1 MVCHITLFQL
11 TEILTPTTLTDFEI
25 PEKTLITGIN
35 TDSRNLQSGEGFLA
49 LRGENFDGHNF
60 VKEAIEKGASCV
72 ILEQGYTLNNEV
84 EQLSNNV
91 PILQVE
97 NSLKAYQKIARW
109 WRDRF
114 DIPVISVTGSVGK
127 TTTKELIAEVLAT
140 QGQVL
145 KTEAN
150 YNNEIGV
157 PKTLLRLSA
166 HDNYAVIEM
175 AMRGPGEIAELTHIA
190 NPTIGLITNVGT
202 AHIGRLGS
210 VEAIAEAKCELLKE
224 MSDSSIAI
232 LNYDNRR
239 LIETATKFWSGETF
253 TYGLEGGDLQG
264 ILIDSQ
270 TINVEGVDLPLPLP
284 GSHNASN
291 YLAALA
297 VLKVLHGKNISTKTL
312 FEPLTNNLSVQLP
325 EGRARIFNLDND
337 IVILDESYNAGLE
350 SMIAALN
357 LLAETP
363 GKRHIAVLGTMKE
376 LGDKSILFHQ
386 QVGNVVRNL
395 NIDGLFILADFE
407 EAEAMATGAAS
418 LQFIE
423 VEDITADDVHQNLAR
438 HLQEFLQPGDR
449 LLFKASHSVQLNKV
463 VDILINR

>member
-1 MVCHITLFQL
+1 MVCDITLFQL
-11 TEILTPTTLTDFEI
+11 TNILTTTTLTSFQI
-25 PEKTLITGIN
+25 PEKTLITSIN
-35 TDSRNLQSGEGFLA
+35 TDTRNLQPGEGFLA
-49 LRGENFDGHNF
+49 LRGNKFDGHNF
-60 VKEAIEKGASCV
+60 VDEAIRKGASCV
-72 ILEQGYTLNNEV
+72 IVGQEYTLSNEV
-84 EQLSNNV
+84 EQLSNNI

-109 WRDRF
+109 WRHRF
-114 DIPVISVTGSVGK
+114 DIPVISITGSVGK
-127 TTTKELIAEVLAT
+127 TTTKELIATVLAT
-140 QGQVL
+140 QGKVL

-157 PKTLLRLSA
+157 PKTLLQLSA
-166 HDNYAVIEM
+166 DDNYLVVEM

-210 VEAIAEAKCELLKE
+210 VEAIAEAKCELLRE
-224 MSDSSIAI
+224 MSNNSIAI
-232 LNYDNRR
+232 LNYDDKR
-239 LIETATKFWSGETF
+239 LIETAAKFWSGKTF

-264 ILIDSQ
+264 NLIDYK
-270 TINVEGVDLPLPLP
+270 TINVDGRDLLLPLP

-297 VLKVLHGKNISTKTL
+297 VLKVLHGKDISTKTL
-312 FEPLTNNLSVQLP
+312 FEPLTNNFSVQLP
-325 EGRARIFNLDND
+325 GSRAKRYDLEND

-357 LLAETP
+357 LLVETP

-376 LGDKSILFHQ
+376 LGDKSVLFHE

-395 NIDGLFILADFE
+395 NIDALFVLADFE
-407 EAEAMATGAAS
+407 EAKAMAEGAAG
-418 LQFIE
+418 LQFIR
-423 VEDITADDVHQNLAR
+423 VENITAVDAHHNLAR
-438 HLQEFLQPGDR
+438 HLEEFLRAGDR
-449 LLFKASHSVQLNKV
+449 VLFKASNAVKLNKV
-463 VDILINR
+463 VGLLV

>member
-1 MVCHITLFQL
+1 MVCCVTLFQL
-11 TEILTPTTLTDFEI
+11 TEILTTTKVTGFHT
-25 PEKTLITGIN
+25 PEKTLITSIN
-35 TDSRNLQSGEGFLA
+35 TDTRNLQPGEGFLA
-49 LRGENFDGHNF
+49 LRGNNFDGHNF
-60 VKEAIEKGASCV
+60 VGEAIEKGASCV
-72 ILEQGYTLNNEV
+72 IVEQEYTLNSEI
-84 EQLSNNV
+84 EQLSNNI

-97 NSLKAYQKIARW
+97 NTLKAYQKIARW

-140 QGQVL
+140 QGKVM

-157 PKTLLRLSA
+157 AKTLLQLSNEE
-166 HDNYAVIEM
+166 NYAVVEM

-210 VEAIAEAKCELLKE
+210 VEAIAEAKCELLRE

-232 LNYDNRR
+232 LNYDNQR
-239 LIETATKFWSGETF
+239 LIETAAKVWSGETF
-253 TYGLEGGDLQG
+253 TYGLEGGNLQG
-264 ILIDSQ
+264 KLIDSQ

-297 VLKVLHGKNISTKTL
+297 VLKVLHGKNIPAKTL
-312 FEPLTNNLSVQLP
+312 FQSLTNNLFVQLP
-325 EGRARIFNLDND
+325 GSRARKYDLNND

-376 LGDKSILFHQ
+376 LGNKSILFHQ
-386 QVGNVVRNL
+386 QVGNVVKNL

-407 EAEAMATGAAS
+407 EAKAMATGAAS
-418 LQFIE
+418 LQFIK
-423 VEDITADDVHQNLAR
+423 VENITADNAHHNLAKY
-438 HLQEFLQPGDR
+438 LQEFLQPGDR
-449 LLFKASHSVQLNKV
+449 VLFKASHSVELNKV
-463 VDILINR
+463 VELLIN

>member
-1 MVCHITLFQL
+1 MVCCVTLFQL
-11 TEILTPTTLTDFEI
+11 TEILTTTKVTGFHT
-25 PEKTLITGIN
+25 PEKTLITSIN
-35 TDSRNLQSGEGFLA
+35 TDTRNLQPGEGFLA
-49 LRGENFDGHNF
+49 LRGNNFDGHNF
-60 VKEAIEKGASCV
+60 VGEAIEKGASCV
-72 ILEQGYTLNNEV
+72 IVEQEYTLNSEI
-84 EQLSNNV
+84 EQLSNNI

-97 NSLKAYQKIARW
+97 NTLKAYQKIARW

-140 QGQVL
+140 QGKVM

-157 PKTLLRLSA
+157 AKTLLQLSNEE
-166 HDNYAVIEM
+166 NYAVVEM

-210 VEAIAEAKCELLKE
+210 VEAIAEAKCELLRE

-232 LNYDNRR
+232 LNYDNQR
-239 LIETATKFWSGETF
+239 LIETAAKVWSGETF
-253 TYGLEGGDLQG
+253 TYGLEGGNLQG
-264 ILIDSQ
+264 KLIDSQ

-297 VLKVLHGKNISTKTL
+297 VLKVLHGKNIPAKTL
-312 FEPLTNNLSVQLP
+312 FQSLTNNLFVQLP
-325 EGRARIFNLDND
+325 GSRARKYDLKND

-363 GKRHIAVLGTMKE
+363 GQRHIAVLGTMKE
-376 LGDKSILFHQ
+376 LGNKSILFHQ
-386 QVGNVVRNL
+386 QVGNVVKNL

-407 EAEAMATGAAS
+407 EAKAMATGAAS
-418 LQFIE
+418 LQFIK
-423 VEDITADDVHQNLAR
+423 VENITADNAHHNLAKY
-438 HLQEFLQPGDR
+438 LQEFLQPGDR
-449 LLFKASHSVQLNKV
+449 VLFKASHSVELNKV
-463 VDILINR
+463 VELLIN

>member
-1 MVCHITLFQL
+1 MVFRITLFQL
-11 TEILTPTTLTDFEI
+11 TEILTATTLTGFHI
-25 PEKTLITGIN
+25 PEKKLITGIN
-35 TDSRNLQSGEGFLA
+35 TDTRNLQSGEGFLA

-60 VKEAIEKGASCV
+60 VREAIEKGASCV
-72 ILEQGYTLNNEV
+72 IVEQEYTFNNEV
-84 EQLSNNV
+84 KQLSNYV

-127 TTTKELIAEVLAT
+127 TTTKELIAGVLAT
-140 QGQVL
+140 QGKVL

-166 HDNYAVIEM
+166 DDNYAVVEM

-210 VEAIAEAKCELLKE
+210 VEAIAEAKCELLRE
-224 MSDSSIAI
+224 MSRDSIAI
-232 LNYDNRR
+232 LNFDNKR
-239 LIETATKFWSGETF
+239 LIETAAKFWSGETF

-264 ILIDSQ
+264 NLIDSK

-325 EGRARIFNLDND
+325 GSRAKRYDLEND

-357 LLAETP
+357 LLVETS

-376 LGDKSILFHQ
+376 LGDKSVLFHQ

-395 NIDGLFILADFE
+395 NIDGLFVLADFDE
-407 EAEAMATGAAS
+407 GKAMAEGAAG
-418 LQFIE
+418 LEFIE
-423 VEDITADDVHQNLAR
+423 VENITVDDAHQNLAR
-438 HLQEFLQPGDR
+438 HLQEFLRAGDR
-449 LLFKASHSVQLNKV
+449 VLFKASHSVELNKV
-463 VDILINR
+463 VELLINK

>member
-1 MVCHITLFQL
+1 MVCCMTLFQL
-11 TEILTPTTLTDFEI
+11 TEILTTTTLTGFHT
-25 PEKTLITGIN
+25 PEKTLITSIN
-35 TDSRNLQSGEGFLA
+35 TDTRNLQPGEGFLA
-49 LRGENFDGHNF
+49 LRGDKFDGHIF
-60 VKEAIEKGASCV
+60 VAEAIEKGASFV
-72 ILEQGYTLNNEV
+72 IVEQEYTLNSEIQ
-84 EQLSNNV
+84 QLSNNI

-97 NSLKAYQKIARW
+97 NTLKAYQKIARW

-114 DIPVISVTGSVGK
+114 DIPVISVTGSIGK
-127 TTTKELIAEVLAT
+127 ATTKELIAEVLAT
-140 QGQVL
+140 QGKVM

-157 PKTLLRLSA
+157 AKTLLRLSDK
-166 HDNYAVIEM
+166 DNYAVVEM

-210 VEAIAEAKCELLKE
+210 VEAIAEAKCELLRE

-232 LNYDNRR
+232 LNYDNQR
-239 LIETATKFWSGETF
+239 LIETAAKVWSGETF
-253 TYGLEGGDLQG
+253 TYGLEGGNLQG
-264 ILIDSQ
+264 KLIDSQ

-297 VLKVLHGKNISTKTL
+297 VLKVLHGKNIPAKTL
-312 FEPLTNNLSVQLP
+312 FQSLTNNLFVQLP
-325 EGRARIFNLDND
+325 GSRARKYDLEND

-386 QVGNVVRNL
+386 QVGNIVKNL
-395 NIDGLFILADFE
+395 NIDALFILADFE
-407 EAEAMATGAAS
+407 EAKAMTTGAAS
-418 LQFIE
+418 LQFIK
-423 VEDITADDVHQNLAR
+423 VENITADDAHHNLAKY
-438 HLQEFLQPGDR
+438 LQEFLQPGDR
-449 LLFKASHSVQLNKV
+449 VLFKASHSVELNKV
-463 VDILINR
+463 VELLIN

>member
-1 MVCHITLFQL
+1 MVCCITLFQL
-11 TEILTPTTLTDFEI
+11 TEILTATTLTDFQI

-35 TDSRNLQSGEGFLA
+35 TDTRNLQSGEGFVA
-49 LRGENFDGHNF
+49 LRGDKFDGHNF

-72 ILEQGYTLNNEV
+72 IVEQEYTLNNEV

-91 PILQVE
+91 PVLQVE

-127 TTTKELIAEVLAT
+127 TTTKELIAAVLAT

-166 HDNYAVIEM
+166 DDNYVVVEM

-232 LNYDNRR
+232 LNYDNQR
-239 LIETATKFWSGETF
+239 LIETAAKVWSGETF

-264 ILIDSQ
+264 KLIDSQ

-297 VLKVLHGKNISTKTL
+297 VLKLLHGKNIPAKTL

-325 EGRARIFNLDND
+325 EGRARRYDLEND

-357 LLAETP
+357 LLVEAP

-376 LGDKSILFHQ
+376 LGDKSVLFHQ

-407 EAEAMATGAAS
+407 EAEAMATGAAG

-423 VEDITADDVHQNLAR
+423 VEDISVDDAHQNLVR

-449 LLFKASHSVQLNKV
+449 VLFKASHSVALNKV
-463 VDILINR
+463 VDVLINK

>member
-1 MVCHITLFQL
+1 MVCDITLFQL
-11 TEILTPTTLTDFEI
+11 TNILTTTTLTSFQI
-25 PEKTLITGIN
+25 PEKTLITSIN
-35 TDSRNLQSGEGFLA
+35 TDTRNLQPGEGFLA
-49 LRGENFDGHNF
+49 LRGNKFDGHNF
-60 VKEAIEKGASCV
+60 VDEAIRKGASCV
-72 ILEQGYTLNNEV
+72 IVGQEYTLSNEV
-84 EQLSNNV
+84 EQLSNNI

-109 WRDRF
+109 WRHRF
-114 DIPVISVTGSVGK
+114 DIPVISITGSVGK
-127 TTTKELIAEVLAT
+127 TTTKELIATVLAT
-140 QGQVL
+140 QGKVL

-157 PKTLLRLSA
+157 PKTLLQLSA
-166 HDNYAVIEM
+166 DDNYLVVEM

-210 VEAIAEAKCELLKE
+210 VEAIAEAKCELLRE
-224 MSDSSIAI
+224 MSNNSIAI
-232 LNYDNRR
+232 LNYDDKR
-239 LIETATKFWSGETF
+239 LIETAAKFWSGKTF

-264 ILIDSQ
+264 NLIDSK
-270 TINVEGVDLPLPLP
+270 TINVDGRDLLLPLP

-297 VLKVLHGKNISTKTL
+297 VLKVLHGKDISTKTL
-312 FEPLTNNLSVQLP
+312 FEPLTNNFSVQLP
-325 EGRARIFNLDND
+325 GSRAKRYDLEND

-357 LLAETP
+357 LLVETP

-376 LGDKSILFHQ
+376 LGDKSVLFHE

-395 NIDGLFILADFE
+395 NIDGLFVLADFE
-407 EAEAMATGAAS
+407 EAKAMAEGAAG
-418 LQFIE
+418 LQFIR
-423 VEDITADDVHQNLAR
+423 VENITADDAHHNLAR
-438 HLQEFLQPGDR
+438 HLEEFLRAGDR
-449 LLFKASHSVQLNKV
+449 VLFKASNAVELNKV
-463 VDILINR
+463 VGLLV

>member
-1 MVCHITLFQL
+1 MVCRITLFQL
-11 TEILTPTTLTDFEI
+11 TEILTATTLTDFDI
-25 PEKTLITGIN
+25 PEKKLITGIN
-35 TDSRNLQSGEGFLA
+35 TDTRNLQSGEGFLA

-60 VKEAIEKGASCV
+60 IKEAIEKGASCV
-72 ILEQGYTLNNEV
+72 IVEQEYTLNNEV

-114 DIPVISVTGSVGK
+114 DIPVIAVTGSVGK
-127 TTTKELIAEVLAT
+127 TTTKELIAEVLGT

-166 HDNYAVIEM
+166 DDNYAVIEM

-210 VEAIAEAKCELLKE
+210 VEAIAEAKCELLGE
-224 MSDSSIAI
+224 MSDSSVAI
-232 LNYDNRR
+232 LNYDNQR
-239 LIETATKFWSGETF
+239 LIETAAKVWSGETF
-253 TYGLEGGDLQG
+253 TYGLEGGNLQG
-264 ILIDSQ
+264 NLIDSE
-270 TINVEGVDLPLPLP
+270 TINVEGVDLPLPLL
-284 GSHNASN
+284 GGHNASN

-312 FEPLTNNLSVQLP
+312 FEPLTNNLSVNLP
-325 EGRARIFNLDND
+325 GSRAKRYDLDND

-363 GKRHIAVLGTMKE
+363 GKRHVAVLGTMKE
-376 LGDKSILFHQ
+376 LGDKSVLFHF

-418 LQFIE
+418 LKFIE
-423 VEDITADDVHQNLAR
+423 VEDITTDDAHQNLAR

-449 LLFKASHSVQLNKV
+449 VLFKASHSVELNKV
-463 VDILINR
+463 VELLINK

>member
-1 MVCHITLFQL
+1 MVCDITLFQL
-11 TEILTPTTLTDFEI
+11 TNILTTTTLTSFQI
-25 PEKTLITGIN
+25 PEKTLITSIN
-35 TDSRNLQSGEGFLA
+35 TDTRNLQPGEGFLA
-49 LRGENFDGHNF
+49 LRGNKFDGHNF
-60 VKEAIEKGASCV
+60 VDEAIKKGASCV
-72 ILEQGYTLNNEV
+72 IVGQEYTLSNEV
-84 EQLSNNV
+84 EQLSNNI

-109 WRDRF
+109 WRHRF
-114 DIPVISVTGSVGK
+114 DIPVISITGSVGK
-127 TTTKELIAEVLAT
+127 TTTKELIATVLAT
-140 QGQVL
+140 QGKVL

-157 PKTLLRLSA
+157 PKTLLQLSA
-166 HDNYAVIEM
+166 DDNYLVVEM

-210 VEAIAEAKCELLKE
+210 VEAIAEAKCELLRE
-224 MSDSSIAI
+224 MSNNSIAI
-232 LNYDNRR
+232 LNYDDKR
-239 LIETATKFWSGETF
+239 LIETAAKFWSGKTF

-264 ILIDSQ
+264 NLIDSK
-270 TINVEGVDLPLPLP
+270 TINVDGRDLLLPLP

-297 VLKVLHGKNISTKTL
+297 VLKVLHGKDISTKTL
-312 FEPLTNNLSVQLP
+312 FEPLTNNFSVQLP
-325 EGRARIFNLDND
+325 GSRAKRYDLEND

-357 LLAETP
+357 LLVETP

-376 LGDKSILFHQ
+376 LGDKSVLFHE

-395 NIDGLFILADFE
+395 NIDGLFVLADFE
-407 EAEAMATGAAS
+407 EAKAMAEGAAG
-418 LQFIE
+418 LQFIR
-423 VEDITADDVHQNLAR
+423 VENITADDAHHNLAR
-438 HLQEFLQPGDR
+438 HLEEFLRAGDR
-449 LLFKASHSVQLNKV
+449 VLFKASNAVELNKV
-463 VDILINR
+463 VGLLV

>member
-1 MVCHITLFQL
+1 MVCQITLSQL
-11 TEILTPTTLTDFEI
+11 TTVLNAKPLTSLHT
-25 PEKTLITGIN
+25 PEKRLITGIN
-35 TDSRNLQSGEGFLA
+35 TDTRNLQSGEGFLA
-49 LRGENFDGHNF
+49 LRGEKFDGHKF
-60 VKEAIEKGASCV
+60 VQEAILKGAACV
-72 ILEQGYTLNNEV
+72 IV
-84 EQLSNNV
+84 EQEYTPNAEVKQELYNV
-91 PILQVE
+91 PILLVE
-97 NSLKAYQKIARW
+97 NTLKAYQIIARW

-114 DIPVISVTGSVGK
+114 DIPVIGITGSVGK
-127 TTTKELIAEVLAT
+127 TTTKELISTVLST

-157 PKTLLRLSA
+157 PKTLLRLSS
-166 HDNYAVIEM
+166 DDDYAVVEM

-210 VEAIAEAKCELLKE
+210 VEAIAKAKCELLAE
-224 MSDSSIAI
+224 MFSNSIAI
-232 LNYDNRR
+232 LNYDNCR
-239 LIETATKFWSGETF
+239 LMETAATVWSGETF

-264 ILIDSQ
+264 NLVDSK

-297 VLKVLHGKNISTKTL
+297 VFKVIHGKDISAASL
-312 FEPLTNNLSVQLP
+312 FQPLMKNLSIQLP
-325 EGRARIFNLDND
+325 EGRARRYELNND
-337 IVILDESYNAGLE
+337 IVILDETYNAGLE

-357 LLAETP
+357 LLAETS

-376 LGDKSILFHQ
+376 LGDKSVLFHE

-395 NIDGLFILADFE
+395 NLDGLFILADFE
-407 EAEAMATGAAS
+407 EAHAMSMGAAG

-423 VEDITADDVHQNLAR
+423 VENIASEDAHQKLAK
-438 HLQEFLQPGDR
+438 HLEEFLESGDR
-449 LLFKASHSVQLNKV
+449 VLFKASHSVELNKV
-463 VDILINR
+463 VDVLINK

>member
-1 MVCHITLFQL
+1 MVCRITLFQL
-11 TEILTPTTLTDFEI
+11 TEILTATTLTSFQI
-25 PEKTLITGIN
+25 PEKILITGIN
-35 TDSRNLQSGEGFLA
+35 TDTRNLQSGAGFVA
-49 LRGENFDGHNF
+49 LRGDKFDGHDF

-72 ILEQGYTLNNEV
+72 IVEQEYTLNNEV
-84 EQLSNNV
+84 KQQSNNV

-97 NSLKAYQKIARW
+97 NTLKAYQIIARW

-114 DIPVISVTGSVGK
+114 DIPVIGVTGSVGK

-140 QGQVL
+140 QGKVL

-157 PKTLLRLSA
+157 PKTLLRLSSD
-166 HDNYAVIEM
+166 DNYAVIEM
-175 AMRGPGEIAELTHIA
+175 AMRGPGEIAELTGIA

-210 VEAIAEAKCELLKE
+210 VEAIAEAKCELLGE
-224 MSDSSIAI
+224 MSDSGIAI

-239 LIETATKFWSGETF
+239 LIETAAKVWSGETF

-264 ILIDSQ
+264 NLIDSQ
-270 TINVEGVDLPLPLP
+270 TINVEGFDLPLPLP

-297 VLKVLHGKNISTKTL
+297 VLKVLYGKNIPTKNL

-325 EGRARIFNLDND
+325 GSRAKRYDLEND

-357 LLAETP
+357 LLVEIS

-376 LGDKSILFHQ
+376 LGDKSVLFHQ

-407 EAEAMATGAAS
+407 EGKAMAEGAAG
-418 LQFIE
+418 LKFIE
-423 VEDITADDVHQNLAR
+423 VKNISADDAHQNLAR
-438 HLQEFLQPGDR
+438 HLQEFLRAGDR
-449 LLFKASHSVQLNKV
+449 VLFKASHSVELNKV
-463 VDILINR
+463 VELLINK

>member
-1 MVCHITLFQL
+1 MVCDITLFQL
-11 TEILTPTTLTDFEI
+11 TNILTTTTLTSFQI
-25 PEKTLITGIN
+25 PEKTLITSIN
-35 TDSRNLQSGEGFLA
+35 TDTRNLQPGEGFLA
-49 LRGENFDGHNF
+49 LRGNKFDGHNF
-60 VKEAIEKGASCV
+60 VNEAIKKGASCV
-72 ILEQGYTLNNEV
+72 IVGQEYTLSNEV
-84 EQLSNNV
+84 EQLSNNI

-109 WRDRF
+109 WRHRF
-114 DIPVISVTGSVGK
+114 DIPVISITGSVGK
-127 TTTKELIAEVLAT
+127 TTTKELIATVLAT
-140 QGQVL
+140 QGKVL

-157 PKTLLRLSA
+157 PKTLLQLSA
-166 HDNYAVIEM
+166 DDNYLVVEM

-210 VEAIAEAKCELLKE
+210 VEAIAEAKCELLRE
-224 MSDSSIAI
+224 MSNNSIAI
-232 LNYDNRR
+232 LNYDDKR
-239 LIETATKFWSGETF
+239 LIETAAKFWSGKTF

-264 ILIDSQ
+264 NLIDSK
-270 TINVEGVDLPLPLP
+270 TINVDGRDLLLPLP

-297 VLKVLHGKNISTKTL
+297 VLKVLHGKDISTKTL
-312 FEPLTNNLSVQLP
+312 FEPLTNNFSVQLP
-325 EGRARIFNLDND
+325 GSRAKRYDLEND

-357 LLAETP
+357 LLVETP

-376 LGDKSILFHQ
+376 LGDKSVLFHE

-395 NIDGLFILADFE
+395 NIDGLFVLADFE
-407 EAEAMATGAAS
+407 EAKAMAEGAAG
-418 LQFIE
+418 LQFIR
-423 VEDITADDVHQNLAR
+423 VENITADDAHHNLAR
-438 HLQEFLQPGDR
+438 HLEEFLRAGDR
-449 LLFKASHSVQLNKV
+449 VLFKASNAVELNKV
-463 VDILINR
+463 VGLLV

>member
-1 MVCHITLFQL
+1 MVCRITLSQL
-11 TEILTPTTLTDFEI
+11 TKILTATPLTSLDT
-25 PEKTLITGIN
+25 PETTLITDIN
-35 TDSRNLQSGEGFLA
+35 TDTRNLQSGAGFVA
-49 LRGENFDGHNF
+49 LRGEKFDGHKF
-60 VKEAIEKGASCV
+60 ILEAIAKGASCV
-72 ILEQGYTLNNEV
+72 IVEQEYTLNTEV
-84 EQLSNNV
+84 EQRLHHV

-97 NSLKAYQKIARW
+97 NTLKAYQIIARW

-114 DIPVISVTGSVGK
+114 DIPVIAITGSVGK
-127 TTTKELIAEVLAT
+127 TTTKELIATVLAT

-157 PKTLLRLSA
+157 PKTLLQLSSD
-166 HDNYAVIEM
+166 DNYAVVEM
-175 AMRGPGEIAELTHIA
+175 AMRGPGEIAQLTHIA

-210 VEAIAEAKCELLKE
+210 VEAIAKAKCELLTE
-224 MSDSSIAI
+224 MPSNSIAI
-232 LNYDNRR
+232 LNQDNHR
-239 LIETATKFWSGETF
+239 LMETAATVWSGEIF

-264 ILIDSQ
+264 RLIDGQ
-270 TINVEGVDLPLPLP
+270 TINVDGVDLPLPLP

-297 VLKVLHGKNISTKTL
+297 VFKVIHGKNIPGESL
-312 FEPLTNNLSVQLP
+312 FKPLMKNLSIQLP
-325 EGRARIFNLDND
+325 EGRARRYELKDD
-337 IVILDESYNAGLE
+337 IVILDETYNAGLE

-376 LGDKSILFHQ
+376 LGDRSVLFHQ

-395 NIDGLFILADFE
+395 NINGLFILADFE
-407 EAEAMATGAAS
+407 EAQAMAIGAAG
-418 LQFIE
+418 LEFIE
-423 VEDITADDVHQNLAR
+423 VENVNSNDAHQNLAR

-449 LLFKASHSVQLNKV
+449 VLFKASHSVALNKV
-463 VDILINR
+463 VDILMNK

>member
-1 MVCHITLFQL
+1 MVCCVTLFQL
-11 TEILTPTTLTDFEI
+11 TEILTTTTVTGFHT
-25 PEKTLITGIN
+25 PEKTLITSIN
-35 TDSRNLQSGEGFLA
+35 TDTRNLQPGEGFLA
-49 LRGENFDGHNF
+49 LRGNNFDGHNF
-60 VKEAIEKGASCV
+60 VGEAIEKGASCV
-72 ILEQGYTLNNEV
+72 IVEQEYTLNSEI
-84 EQLSNNV
+84 EQLSNNI

-97 NSLKAYQKIARW
+97 NTLKAYQKIARW

-140 QGQVL
+140 QGKVM

-157 PKTLLRLSA
+157 AKTLLQLSNEE
-166 HDNYAVIEM
+166 NYAVVEM

-210 VEAIAEAKCELLKE
+210 VEAIAEAKCELLRE

-232 LNYDNRR
+232 LNYDNQR
-239 LIETATKFWSGETF
+239 LIETAAKVWSGETF
-253 TYGLEGGDLQG
+253 TYGLEGGNLQG
-264 ILIDSQ
+264 KLIDSQ

-297 VLKVLHGKNISTKTL
+297 VLKVLHGKNIPAKTL
-312 FEPLTNNLSVQLP
+312 FQSLTNNLFVQLP
-325 EGRARIFNLDND
+325 GSRARKYDLKND

-376 LGDKSILFHQ
+376 LGNKSILFHQ
-386 QVGNVVRNL
+386 QVGNVVKNL

-407 EAEAMATGAAS
+407 EAKAMATGAAS
-418 LQFIE
+418 LQFIK
-423 VEDITADDVHQNLAR
+423 VENITADNAHHNLAKY
-438 HLQEFLQPGDR
+438 LQEFLQPGDR
-449 LLFKASHSVQLNKV
+449 VLFKASHSVELNKV
-463 VDILINR
+463 VELLIN

>member
-1 MVCHITLFQL
+1 MVCCVTLFQL
-11 TEILTPTTLTDFEI
+11 TEILTTTKVTGFHT
-25 PEKTLITGIN
+25 PEKTLITSIN
-35 TDSRNLQSGEGFLA
+35 TDTRNLQPGEGFLA
-49 LRGENFDGHNF
+49 LRGNNFDGHNF
-60 VKEAIEKGASCV
+60 VGEAIEKGASCV
-72 ILEQGYTLNNEV
+72 IVEQEYTLNSEI
-84 EQLSNNV
+84 EQLSNNI

-97 NSLKAYQKIARW
+97 NTLKAYQKIARW

-140 QGQVL
+140 QGKVM

-157 PKTLLRLSA
+157 AKTLLQLSNEE
-166 HDNYAVIEM
+166 NYAVVEM

-210 VEAIAEAKCELLKE
+210 VEAIAEAKCELLRE

-232 LNYDNRR
+232 LNYDNQR
-239 LIETATKFWSGETF
+239 LIETAAKVWSGETF
-253 TYGLEGGDLQG
+253 TYGLEGGNLQG
-264 ILIDSQ
+264 KLIDSQ

-297 VLKVLHGKNISTKTL
+297 VLKVLHGKNIPAKTL
-312 FEPLTNNLSVQLP
+312 FQSLTNNLFVQLP
-325 EGRARIFNLDND
+325 GSRARKYDLKND

-376 LGDKSILFHQ
+376 LGNKSILFHQ
-386 QVGNVVRNL
+386 QVGNVVKNL

-407 EAEAMATGAAS
+407 EAKAMATGAAS
-418 LQFIE
+418 LQFIK
-423 VEDITADDVHQNLAR
+423 VENITADNAHHNLAKY
-438 HLQEFLQPGDR
+438 LQEFLQPGDR
-449 LLFKASHSVQLNKV
+449 VLFKASHSVELNKV
-463 VDILINR
+463 VELLIN

>member
-1 MVCHITLFQL
+1 MACRVTLFQL
-11 TEILTPTTLTDFEI
+11 TEILTATKFTNFHI

-35 TDSRNLQSGEGFLA
+35 TDTRNLKSGEGFVA
-49 LRGENFDGHNF
+49 LRGEKFDGHNF
-60 VKEAIEKGASCV
+60 IKEAIEKGASCV
-72 ILEQGYTLNNEV
+72 ILEQEYTLNNEV
-84 EQLSNNV
+84 KQQSNNV

-97 NSLKAYQKIARW
+97 NTLKAYQRIARW

-114 DIPVISVTGSVGK
+114 DIPVIGVTGSVGK

-157 PKTLLRLSA
+157 PKTLLRLSSD
-166 HDNYAVIEM
+166 DNYAVIEM
-175 AMRGPGEIAELTHIA
+175 AMRGPGEIAELTDIA

-210 VEAIAEAKCELLKE
+210 VEAIAEAKCELLRE
-224 MSDSSIAI
+224 MSDSGIAI
-232 LNYDNRR
+232 LNYDNQR
-239 LIETATKFWSGETF
+239 LIETAAKVWSGETF
-253 TYGLEGGDLQG
+253 TYGLEGGNLQG
-264 ILIDSQ
+264 KLIDSQ

-297 VLKVLHGKNISTKTL
+297 VLKMLHGKNISTKTL
-312 FEPLTNNLSVQLP
+312 FEPLIDNLSVKLP
-325 EGRARIFNLDND
+325 GGRAKKYDLDND

-357 LLAETP
+357 LLVETP

-386 QVGNVVRNL
+386 QVGNVVRSL
-395 NIDGLFILADFE
+395 NIEGLFILADFE
-407 EAEAMATGAAS
+407 EAEAMATGAAG

-423 VEDITADDVHQNLAR
+423 VEDISSDDAHQNLAR

-449 LLFKASHSVQLNKV
+449 LLFKASHSVELNKV
-463 VDILINR
+463 VELLINK

>member
-1 MVCHITLFQL
+1 MVFNITLFQL
-11 TEILTPTTLTDFEI
+11 IEILTTTTLTNCHI
-25 PEKTLITGIN
+25 PEKTLITSIN
-35 TDSRNLQSGEGFLA
+35 TDTRNLQPGEGFLA
-49 LRGENFDGHNF
+49 LRGDKFDGHSF
-60 VKEAIEKGASCV
+60 VAEAIEKGAACV
-72 ILEQGYTLNNEV
+72 IVEQEYTLNNEV
-84 EQLSNNV
+84 EQLSHNV

-127 TTTKELIAEVLAT
+127 TTTKELIAEVLGT

-166 HDNYAVIEM
+166 DDNYAVVEM
-175 AMRGPGEIAELTHIA
+175 AMRGPGEIAELTSIA

-210 VEAIAEAKCELLKE
+210 VEAIAKAKCELLRE
-224 MSDSSIAI
+224 MSNNSIAI
-232 LNYDNRR
+232 LNYDDKR
-239 LIETATKFWSGETF
+239 LIETAAKFWSGKTF
-253 TYGLEGGDLQG
+253 TYGLEGGDLRG
-264 ILIDSQ
+264 NLIDPQ
-270 TINVEGVDLPLPLP
+270 TINVDGRDLLLPLP

-297 VLKVLHGKNISTKTL
+297 VLKVLHGNNIPAKTL
-312 FEPLTNNLSVQLP
+312 FESLTNNLSVQLP
-325 EGRARIFNLDND
+325 EGRARKFNLEND
-337 IVILDESYNAGLE
+337 TVILDESYNAGLE
-350 SMIAALN
+350 SVIAALN

-376 LGDKSILFHQ
+376 LGDKSILFHK

-395 NIDGLFILADFE
+395 NINALFILADFE
-407 EAEAMATGAAS
+407 EAQAMAIGAAS
-418 LQFIE
+418 LQFIK
-423 VEDITADDVHQNLAR
+423 VEDIKSHDAHQNLAK

-449 LLFKASHSVQLNKV
+449 VLFKASHSVALNKV
-463 VDILINR
+463 VNILTNQ

>member
-1 MVCHITLFQL
+1 MVCEITLFQL
-11 TEILTPTTLTDFEI
+11 TNILTTTTLTSFQI
-25 PEKTLITGIN
+25 PEKTLITSIN
-35 TDSRNLQSGEGFLA
+35 TDTRNLQPGEGFLA
-49 LRGENFDGHNF
+49 LRGNKFDGHNF
-60 VKEAIEKGASCV
+60 VDEAIEKGASCV
-72 ILEQGYTLNNEV
+72 IVGQEYTLSNEV
-84 EQLSNNV
+84 EQLSNNI

-109 WRDRF
+109 WRHRF
-114 DIPVISVTGSVGK
+114 DIPVISITGSVGK
-127 TTTKELIAEVLAT
+127 TTTKELIATVLAT
-140 QGQVL
+140 QGKVL

-157 PKTLLRLSA
+157 PKTLLQLSA
-166 HDNYAVIEM
+166 DDNYLVVEM

-210 VEAIAEAKCELLKE
+210 VEAIAEAKCELLRE
-224 MSDSSIAI
+224 MSNNSIAI
-232 LNYDNRR
+232 LNYDDKR
-239 LIETATKFWSGETF
+239 LIETAAKFWSGKTF

-264 ILIDSQ
+264 NLIDYK
-270 TINVEGVDLPLPLP
+270 TINVDGRDLLLPLP

-297 VLKVLHGKNISTKTL
+297 VLKVLHGKDISTKTL
-312 FEPLTNNLSVQLP
+312 FEPLTNNFSVQLP
-325 EGRARIFNLDND
+325 GSRAKRYDLEND

-357 LLAETP
+357 LLVETP

-376 LGDKSILFHQ
+376 LGDKSVLFHE

-395 NIDGLFILADFE
+395 NIDGLFVLADFE
-407 EAEAMATGAAS
+407 EAKAMAEGAAG
-418 LQFIE
+418 LQFIR
-423 VEDITADDVHQNLAR
+423 VENITADDAHHNLAR
-438 HLQEFLQPGDR
+438 HLEEFLRAGDR
-449 LLFKASHSVQLNKV
+449 VLFKASNAVELNKV
-463 VDILINR
+463 VGLLV

>member
-1 MVCHITLFQL
+1 MVCRINLFQL
-11 TEILTPTTLTDFEI
+11 TEILTATTFTNFHI

-35 TDSRNLQSGEGFLA
+35 TDTRNLQSGAGFVA
-49 LRGENFDGHNF
+49 LRGEKFDGHNF
-60 VKEAIEKGASCV
+60 IKEAIEKGASCV
-72 ILEQGYTLNNEV
+72 IVEQEYTLNNDV
-84 EQLSNNV
+84 KQQSNNV

-97 NSLKAYQKIARW
+97 NTLKAYQKIARW

-114 DIPVISVTGSVGK
+114 DIPVIGVTGSVGK
-127 TTTKELIAEVLAT
+127 TTTKELIAEVLGT

-157 PKTLLRLSA
+157 PKTLLRLSSD
-166 HDNYAVIEM
+166 DNYAVIEM
-175 AMRGPGEIAELTHIA
+175 AMRGPGEIAELTGIA

-210 VEAIAEAKCELLKE
+210 VEAIAEAKCELLRE
-224 MSDSSIAI
+224 MSDSGIAI

-239 LIETATKFWSGETF
+239 LIETAVKVWSGETF

-264 ILIDSQ
+264 NLIDSQ

-297 VLKVLHGKNISTKTL
+297 VLKVLYGKNISTKTL

-325 EGRARIFNLDND
+325 GSRAKRYDLAND

-357 LLAETP
+357 LLVETS

-376 LGDKSILFHQ
+376 LGYKSLLFHQ
-386 QVGNVVRNL
+386 QVGHVVRNL

-407 EAEAMATGAAS
+407 EGKAMAEGAAG

-423 VEDITADDVHQNLAR
+423 VKNISANDAHQNLAR

-449 LLFKASHSVQLNKV
+449 VLFKASHSVELNKV
-463 VDILINR
+463 VELLINK

>member
-1 MVCHITLFQL
+1 MVCCMTLFQL
-11 TEILTPTTLTDFEI
+11 TEILTTTTLTGFHT
-25 PEKTLITGIN
+25 PEKTLITSIN
-35 TDSRNLQSGEGFLA
+35 TDTRNLQPGEGFLA
-49 LRGENFDGHNF
+49 LRGNNFDGHNF
-60 VKEAIEKGASCV
+60 VDEAIEKGASCV
-72 ILEQGYTLNNEV
+72 IVEQEYTLNSEIQ
-84 EQLSNNV
+84 QLSNNI

-97 NSLKAYQKIARW
+97 NTLKAYQKIARW

-140 QGQVL
+140 QGKVM

-157 PKTLLRLSA
+157 AKTLLRLSDK
-166 HDNYAVIEM
+166 DNYAVVEM

-210 VEAIAEAKCELLKE
+210 VEAIAEAKCELLRE

-232 LNYDNRR
+232 LNYDNQR
-239 LIETATKFWSGETF
+239 LIETAAKVWSGETF
-253 TYGLEGGDLQG
+253 TYGLEGGNLQG
-264 ILIDSQ
+264 KLIDSQ

-297 VLKVLHGKNISTKTL
+297 VLKVLHGKNIPAKTL
-312 FEPLTNNLSVQLP
+312 FQSLTNNLFVQLP
-325 EGRARIFNLDND
+325 GSRARKYDLEND

-386 QVGNVVRNL
+386 QVGNIVKNL
-395 NIDGLFILADFE
+395 NIDALFILADFE
-407 EAEAMATGAAS
+407 EAKAMTTGAAS
-418 LQFIE
+418 LQFIK
-423 VEDITADDVHQNLAR
+423 VENITADDAHHNLAKY
-438 HLQEFLQPGDR
+438 LQEFLQPGDR
-449 LLFKASHSVQLNKV
+449 VLFKASHSVELNKV
-463 VDILINR
+463 VELLIN

>member
-1 MVCHITLFQL
+1 MVCCVTLFQL
-11 TEILTPTTLTDFEI
+11 TEILTTTKVTGFHT
-25 PEKTLITGIN
+25 PEKTLITSIN
-35 TDSRNLQSGEGFLA
+35 TDTRNLQPGEGFLA
-49 LRGENFDGHNF
+49 LRGNNFDGHNF
-60 VKEAIEKGASCV
+60 VGEAIEKGASCV
-72 ILEQGYTLNNEV
+72 IVEQEYTLNSEI
-84 EQLSNNV
+84 EQLSNNI

-97 NSLKAYQKIARW
+97 NTLKAYQKIARW

-140 QGQVL
+140 QGKVM

-157 PKTLLRLSA
+157 AKTLLQLSNEE
-166 HDNYAVIEM
+166 NYAVVEM

-210 VEAIAEAKCELLKE
+210 VEAIAEAKCELLRE

-232 LNYDNRR
+232 LNYDNQR
-239 LIETATKFWSGETF
+239 LIETAAKVWSGETF
-253 TYGLEGGDLQG
+253 TYGLEGGNLQG
-264 ILIDSQ
+264 KLIDSQ

-297 VLKVLHGKNISTKTL
+297 VLKVLHGKNIPAKTL
-312 FEPLTNNLSVQLP
+312 FQSLTNNLFVQLP
-325 EGRARIFNLDND
+325 GSRARKYDLKND

-350 SMIAALN
+350 SMISALN

-376 LGDKSILFHQ
+376 LGNKSILFHQ
-386 QVGNVVRNL
+386 QVGNVVKNL

-407 EAEAMATGAAS
+407 EAKAMATGAAS
-418 LQFIE
+418 LQFIK
-423 VEDITADDVHQNLAR
+423 VENITADNAHHNLAKY
-438 HLQEFLQPGDR
+438 LQEFLQPGDR
-449 LLFKASHSVQLNKV
+449 VLFKASHSVELNKV
-463 VDILINR
+463 VELLIN

>member
-1 MVCHITLFQL
+1 MVCCMTLFQL
-11 TEILTPTTLTDFEI
+11 TEILTTTTLTGFHT
-25 PEKTLITGIN
+25 PEKTLITSIN
-35 TDSRNLQSGEGFLA
+35 TDTRNLQPGEGFLA
-49 LRGENFDGHNF
+49 LRGNNFDGHNF
-60 VKEAIEKGASCV
+60 VDEAIEKGASCV
-72 ILEQGYTLNNEV
+72 IVEQEYTLNSEIQ
-84 EQLSNNV
+84 QLSNNI

-97 NSLKAYQKIARW
+97 NTLKAYQKIARW

-140 QGQVL
+140 QGKVM

-157 PKTLLRLSA
+157 AKTLLQLSNEE
-166 HDNYAVIEM
+166 NYAVVEM

-210 VEAIAEAKCELLKE
+210 VEAIAEAKCELLRE

-232 LNYDNRR
+232 LNYDNQR
-239 LIETATKFWSGETF
+239 LIETAAKVWSGETF
-253 TYGLEGGDLQG
+253 TYGLEGGNLQG
-264 ILIDSQ
+264 KLIDSQ

-297 VLKVLHGKNISTKTL
+297 VLKVLHGKNIPAKTL
-312 FEPLTNNLSVQLP
+312 FQSLTNNLFVQLP
-325 EGRARIFNLDND
+325 GSRARKYDLKND

-376 LGDKSILFHQ
+376 LGNKSILFHQ
-386 QVGNVVRNL
+386 QVGNVVKNL

-407 EAEAMATGAAS
+407 EAKAMATGAAS
-418 LQFIE
+418 LQFIK
-423 VEDITADDVHQNLAR
+423 VENITADNAHHNLAKY
-438 HLQEFLQPGDR
+438 LQEFLQPGDR
-449 LLFKASHSVQLNKV
+449 VLFKASHSVELNKV
-463 VDILINR
+463 VELLIN

>member
-11 TEILTPTTLTDFEI
+11 TNILTTTTLTSFQI
-25 PEKTLITGIN
+25 PEKTLITSIN
-35 TDSRNLQSGEGFLA
+35 TDTRNLQPGEGFLA
-49 LRGENFDGHNF
+49 LRGNKFDGHNF
-60 VKEAIEKGASCV
+60 VNEAIKKGASCV
-72 ILEQGYTLNNEV
+72 IVGQEYTLSNEV
-84 EQLSNNV
+84 EQLSNNI

-109 WRDRF
+109 WRHRF
-114 DIPVISVTGSVGK
+114 DIPVISITGSVGK
-127 TTTKELIAEVLAT
+127 TTTKELIATVLAT
-140 QGQVL
+140 QGKVL

-157 PKTLLRLSA
+157 PKTLLQLSA
-166 HDNYAVIEM
+166 DDNYLVVEM

-210 VEAIAEAKCELLKE
+210 VEAIAEAKCELLRE
-224 MSDSSIAI
+224 MSNNSIAI
-232 LNYDNRR
+232 LNYDDKR
-239 LIETATKFWSGETF
+239 LIETAAKFWSGKTF

-264 ILIDSQ
+264 NLIDSK
-270 TINVEGVDLPLPLP
+270 TINVDGRDLPLPLP

-297 VLKVLHGKNISTKTL
+297 VLKVLHGKDISTKTL
-312 FEPLTNNLSVQLP
+312 FEPLTNNFSVQLP
-325 EGRARIFNLDND
+325 GSRAKRYDLEND

-357 LLAETP
+357 LLVETP

-376 LGDKSILFHQ
+376 LGDKSVLFHE

-395 NIDGLFILADFE
+395 NIDGLFVLADFE
-407 EAEAMATGAAS
+407 EAKAMAEGAAG
-418 LQFIE
+418 LQFIKAE
-423 VEDITADDVHQNLAR
+423 NITADDAHHNLAR
-438 HLQEFLQPGDR
+438 HLEEFLRAGDR
-449 LLFKASHSVQLNKV
+449 VLFKASNAVELNKV
-463 VDILINR
+463 VGLLV

>member
-1 MVCHITLFQL
+1 MVCDITLFQL
-11 TEILTPTTLTDFEI
+11 TNILTTTTLTSFQI
-25 PEKTLITGIN
+25 PEKTLITSIN
-35 TDSRNLQSGEGFLA
+35 TDTRNLQPGEGFLA
-49 LRGENFDGHNF
+49 LRGNKFDGHNF
-60 VKEAIEKGASCV
+60 VDEAIEKGASCV
-72 ILEQGYTLNNEV
+72 IVGQEYTLSNEV
-84 EQLSNNV
+84 EQLSNNI

-109 WRDRF
+109 WRHRF
-114 DIPVISVTGSVGK
+114 DIPVISITGSVGK
-127 TTTKELIAEVLAT
+127 TTTKELIATVLAT
-140 QGQVL
+140 QGKVL

-157 PKTLLRLSA
+157 PKTLLQLSA
-166 HDNYAVIEM
+166 DDNYLVVEM

-210 VEAIAEAKCELLKE
+210 VEAIAEAKCELLRE
-224 MSDSSIAI
+224 MSNNSIAI
-232 LNYDNRR
+232 LNYDDKR
-239 LIETATKFWSGETF
+239 LIETAAKFWSGKTF

-264 ILIDSQ
+264 NLIDYK
-270 TINVEGVDLPLPLP
+270 TINVDGRDLLLPLP

-297 VLKVLHGKNISTKTL
+297 VLKVLHGKDISTKTL
-312 FEPLTNNLSVQLP
+312 FEPLTNNFSVQLP
-325 EGRARIFNLDND
+325 GSRAKRYDLEND

-357 LLAETP
+357 LLVETP

-376 LGDKSILFHQ
+376 LGDKSVLFHE

-395 NIDGLFILADFE
+395 NIDGLFVLADFE
-407 EAEAMATGAAS
+407 EAKAMAEGAAG
-418 LQFIE
+418 LQFIR
-423 VEDITADDVHQNLAR
+423 VENITADDAHHNLAR
-438 HLQEFLQPGDR
+438 HLEEFLRAGDR
-449 LLFKASHSVQLNKV
+449 VLFKASNAVELNKV
-463 VDILINR
+463 VGLLV

>member
-1 MVCHITLFQL
+1 MVCDITLFQL
-11 TEILTPTTLTDFEI
+11 TNILTTTTLTSFQI
-25 PEKTLITGIN
+25 PEKTLITSIN
-35 TDSRNLQSGEGFLA
+35 TDTRNLQPGEGFLA
-49 LRGENFDGHNF
+49 LRGNKFDGHIF
-60 VKEAIEKGASCV
+60 VDEAIRKGASCV
-72 ILEQGYTLNNEV
+72 IVGQEYTLSNEV
-84 EQLSNNV
+84 EQLSNNI

-109 WRDRF
+109 WRHRF
-114 DIPVISVTGSVGK
+114 DIPVISITGSVGK
-127 TTTKELIAEVLAT
+127 TTTKELIATVLAT
-140 QGQVL
+140 QGKVL

-157 PKTLLRLSA
+157 PKTLLQLSA
-166 HDNYAVIEM
+166 DDNYLVVEM

-210 VEAIAEAKCELLKE
+210 VEAIAEAKCELLRE
-224 MSDSSIAI
+224 MSNNSIAI
-232 LNYDNRR
+232 LNYDDKR
-239 LIETATKFWSGETF
+239 LIETAAKFWSGKTF

-264 ILIDSQ
+264 NLIDYK
-270 TINVEGVDLPLPLP
+270 TINVDGRDLLLPLP

-297 VLKVLHGKNISTKTL
+297 VLKVLHGKDISTKTL
-312 FEPLTNNLSVQLP
+312 FEPLTNNFSVQLP
-325 EGRARIFNLDND
+325 GSRAKRYDLEND

-357 LLAETP
+357 LLVETP

-376 LGDKSILFHQ
+376 LGDKSVLFHE

-395 NIDGLFILADFE
+395 NIDGLFVLADFE
-407 EAEAMATGAAS
+407 EA
-418 LQFIE
+418 
-423 VEDITADDVHQNLAR
+423 
-438 HLQEFLQPGDR
+438 
-449 LLFKASHSVQLNKV
+449 KAGIFSE
-463 VDILINR
+463 